1 MDFTSLIE
9 MIKAIGKEAI
19 MELIKSKWIRFS
31 LGMAILMA
39 SSQGFIKAVSEAV
52 K

>member
-1 MDFTSLIE
+1 
-9 MIKAIGKEAI
+9 

-31 LGMAILMA
+31 LGMAILMV
-39 SSQGFIKAVSEAV
+39 SSQGFIKAVSEAA